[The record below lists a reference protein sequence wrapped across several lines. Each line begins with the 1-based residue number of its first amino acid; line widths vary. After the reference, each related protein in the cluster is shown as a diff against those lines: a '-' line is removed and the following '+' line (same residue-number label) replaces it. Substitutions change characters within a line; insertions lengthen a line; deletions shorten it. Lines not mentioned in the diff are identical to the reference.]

1 MNARIS
7 CITLAVDDIEKSL
20 TFYHDGL
27 GLTTQSNADLA
38 GGADHVALELPG
50 DLYLVLI
57 LRAGFAEFTKMTD
70 QIDAPR
76 GSSECILSYFAAS
89 KEEVDAI
96 LERAATAGGTVPRP
110 AKDEQWG
117 YAGYI
122 KDPDGHLWEIMWN
135 PKLIEKD

>member
-7 CITLAVDDIEKSL
+7 CITLAVDDIQKSL
-20 TFYHDGL
+20 TFYRDGL
-27 GLTTQSNADLA
+27 GLTTQSDADLA
-38 GGADHVALELPG
+38 EGADHVPLKLPG

-57 LRAGFAEFTKMTD
+57 LRAGFTEFTQMTN
-70 QIDAPR
+70 QTNAPR

-96 LERAATAGGTVPRP
+96 LERAAAAGGTVPRQ

-135 PKLIEKD
+135 PKLVEKD